1 MIYNKPTRKSID
13 GGERRGHRVD
23 WEKEVVKR
31 VRDSGELAL
40 KGGLLHIRT
49 EPYLATQHIC
59 INCVVTYCRRTMCLP
74 EQ

>member
-1 MIYNKPTRKSID
+1 MIHNKPTWKSID
-13 GGERRGHRVD
+13 GGERRGRRVD

-31 VRDSGELAL
+31 GSGELAL

-59 INCVVTYCRRTMCLP
+59 INCVATYCRRTMCLP